1 MKTLLISVIAF
12 AMPFMAGA
20 QEVNQPMSA
29 FQSYPMQAT
38 IKTPMA
44 PTPSWHMIAG
54 YYGPII
60 PAGWQVMNV
69 ESLIQNGTSVQAWLV
84 YLYNPST
91 HQTAG
96 WLIGLNP

>member
-1 MKTLLISVIAF
+1 
-12 AMPFMAGA
+12 
-20 QEVNQPMSA
+20 
-29 FQSYPMQAT
+29 
-38 IKTPMA
+38 
-44 PTPSWHMIAG
+44 
-54 YYGPII
+54 
-60 PAGWQVMNV
+60 MNV